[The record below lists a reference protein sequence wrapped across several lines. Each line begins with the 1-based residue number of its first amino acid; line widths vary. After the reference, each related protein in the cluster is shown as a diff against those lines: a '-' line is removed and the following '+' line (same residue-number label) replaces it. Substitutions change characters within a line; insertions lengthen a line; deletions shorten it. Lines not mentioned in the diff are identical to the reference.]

1 MANKTP
7 IDRDKFRQEVEARL
21 RKLDNPRLAAAFA
34 ARIAAMALPMLAH
47 RTEEKGFLWYWQEEE
62 REKHLLA
69 VLRAVQTAWADSLI
83 PGIVTRAN
91 ANADAADA
99 AFDAANAA
107 AFAAFAANAAF
118 DAAYADADAAADA
131 NAAANAALMDIIWR
145 ELDSLSQDSETSV
158 YLNHPYAPPP
168 LSPLQEQ
175 FLARLRQLPGFEY
188 WADWLRDRYAGRPWD
203 PEILKKSIRLPEEI
217 ENQGPRAVNRY
228 LQELASGE
236 SQEAIKRVRA
246 IFIGNGE
253 AGKTSLIRALN
264 RLEVKEGGTDMTCG
278 IDISEWQVTGTDLKA
293 HFWDFGGQVIAH
305 ATHQFFLRARCVY
318 VLVINAR
325 STDNNPNRQA
335 EYWLEFVRAFGGDAP
350 VLLVG
355 NKRDLG
361 RVPLDVNRLKESY
374 PNIVPTLHALSA
386 TGYREEFAD
395 EFSLFRKAFIAE
407 LAKAGENQPYF
418 SAKRFAVIEALR
430 ERSRQDPFLEKRVF
444 EGICEQQGIET
455 GEREEFLQL
464 LDQLGEII
472 YFPELYRLQGFNDFL
487 LNPRWL
493 TYGIYQ
499 LLYSD
504 LLKHQQGELH
514 WGDVRELLKDKKI
527 RDERGNILTYPGGK
541 LDFLIRA
548 MVEFKL
554 CYPAPDAPDRKWIV
568 PDLLPSDQ
576 PEHLDF
582 HSHDAL
588 CFDFDF
594 ETLLPRHVLNT
605 FMVEH
610 YRDIRGNQAW
620 QHGVCLASHTWQST
634 EALVRANYQK
644 RVLGLE
650 INGPHT
656 DKYFVALYD
665 SVVGILERMPELRHE
680 ELLHLSEAARIE
692 GEGSASPRKAGE
704 TPQEKF
710 GTLLAL
716 EAAGQSKLIC
726 KSGTYDLKK
735 LLQSMPKGLEQA
747 RIEKVELT
755 SLSKPIPKKAAR
767 SSWRGKL
774 GHILGDLDDPSPS
787 IDDEVPQKR
796 RLSTNFDTTNRTF
809 RELMGNGLLYRVPPF
824 QRDYAWTS
832 EEWDDLWQDISPE
845 NGGEDRTPHYLGY
858 LVLQSMDNKRF
869 HIIDGQQRL
878 TTISIIILAAL
889 DLIKGMVKR
898 GVDAERNRKR
908 LDSLQNSYIGYMDPV
923 SLASIPKLELNRH
936 NDDFYRNYLAALDRI
951 PQRGLNASERRLRD
965 AFEWFKERIG
975 EEFGSE
981 DGEKLAKFV
990 DTLVDKPFFTVIT
1003 VTDELNAFTVFE
1015 TLNARGVRLSATD
1028 LLKNYL
1034 LSIISGDAS
1043 SEEKVRGTETLEDRW
1058 ERLMVL
1064 LGSESF
1070 PDFLRVY
1077 WNSRHELVRK
1087 TQLFKTIRQRVTGR
1101 KAVFELLGDLDK
1113 YAEHYTRLLDPF
1125 DEIWD
1130 SKERESLEA
1139 LSLFEIRQPL
1149 TLLIACYE
1157 YCKRSNFS
1165 RILRD
1170 IVIISFRY
1178 NVIGSLPPQDQERI
1192 YSEVAQKI
1200 SKGSYTKYRDIIGAL
1215 RHIYP
1220 DDKKFKTDF
1229 GEKKLCTTNSRNRR
1243 LARYLF
1249 LALEKNSSG
1258 LDLKPESA
1266 TIEHILPENPSKNW
1280 ATAIPEPKQAR
1291 MIYRLGNMTPL
1302 EGNENR
1308 KLGNDDYET
1317 KRKSYENSSFKITR
1331 TIAEDYDVWNEE
1343 KITARQQK
1351 LAKIAA
1357 SVWRIEFD
1365 N

>member
-1 MANKTP
+1 MANKLP
-7 IDRDKFRQEVEARL
+7 IDRKKFREEINARL
-21 RKLDNPRLAAAFA
+21 KELHNPKLAIAFA
-34 ARIAAMALPMLAH
+34 ARMAAIALPMLAH
-47 RTEEKGFLWYWQEEE
+47 RTEEKGFLWYWREEE

-83 PGIVTRAN
+83 PDIITRAN
-91 ANADAADA
+91 AVVDAYAAAADAAAADAADA
-99 AFDAANAA
+99 AYAASA
-107 AFAAFAANAAF
+107 
-118 DAAYADADAAADA
+118 ADAAAYAAD
-131 NAAANAALMDIIWR
+131 AAAADDDALMDIIWR
-145 ELDSLSQDSETSV
+145 ELDSLSRDSETSV

-175 FLARLRQLPGFEY
+175 FLARLRQLPSFEY
-188 WADWLRDRYAGRPWD
+188 WADWLQDRYAGRPWD
-203 PEILKKSIRLPEEI
+203 PEILKKSIGLPEEI
-217 ENQGPRAVNRY
+217 ENRGPRAVNRY
-228 LQELASGE
+228 LKELAAGE
-236 SQEAIKRVRA
+236 LEAGIKRVRA
-246 IFIGNGE
+246 IFIGNGD

-264 RLEVKEGGTDMTCG
+264 GLEVKEGGTDMTCG

-325 STDNNPNRQA
+325 STDSNPNRQA
-335 EYWLEFVRAFGGDAP
+335 EYWLEFVRAYGGDAP

-355 NKRDLG
+355 NKCDLG
-361 RVPLDVNRLKESY
+361 LVPLDVNRLKESY

-386 TGYREEFAD
+386 TRYCEEFAD
-395 EFSLFRKAFIAE
+395 EFSWFKKAFIAE
-407 LAKAGENQPYF
+407 LAKAGESQPYF

-430 ERSRQDPFLEKRVF
+430 QESRRDPFLSKRVF
-444 EGICEQQGIET
+444 DELCQQQGIET

-472 YFPELYRLQGFNDFL
+472 YFPELYALHGFSDFL

-504 LLKHQQGELH
+504 LLKRQQGELH

-576 PEHLDF
+576 PKKIDF
-582 HSHDAL
+582 DDREAL
-588 CFDFDF
+588 RFDFRF

-644 RVLGLE
+644 RVLSLAV
-650 INGPHT
+650 NGPHA
-656 DKYFVALYD
+656 DRYFSGLYE
-665 SVVGILERMPELRHE
+665 SILKILERMPRLKYVK
-680 ELLHLSEAARIE
+680 LFYLSEAARIGDGGLAPPSVADE
-692 GEGSASPRKAGE
+692 GGSAYADCDDLLAASAAGE
-704 TPQEKF
+704 RSFVCKF
-710 GTLLAL
+710 G
-716 EAAGQSKLIC
+716 S
-726 KSGTYDLKK
+726 YDLNKV
-735 LLQSMPKGLEQA
+735 LRSIPRGRAE
-747 RIEKVELT
+747 IEGIELVPP
-755 SLSKPIPKKAAR
+755 SKSIQERAAR

-1043 SEEKVRGTETLEDRW
+1043 SKEKVRRTETLEDRW

-1077 WNSRHELVRK
+1077 WNSRHKLVRK

-1101 KAVFELLGDLDK
+1101 KAVFELLEDLDK

-1157 YCKRSNFS
+1157 YCKRSDFS

-1280 ATAIPEPKQAR
+1280 ATAIPESKQAR
-1291 MIYRLGNMTPL
+1291 MLYRLGNMAPL